1 MEGDEAHE
9 AMPRRSHGGRRRSAA
24 APRSAQRSLQ
34 LRQRTTHQ
42 SGLAALRACGAAWLL
57 STSTDELDDPIAGP
71 RADRLL
77 SESCLLKPRL
87 LGVRDDGERP
97 IGVVAEKVEPAARRG
112 LLGILEDAEQTARNQ
127 LTVSRPR
134 VKFQV

>member
-112 LLGILEDAEQTARNQ
+112 LLGILVKGRPARNQ
-127 LTVSRPR
+127 LNSVSTAG
-134 VKFQV
+134 